1 MTGAIAT
8 LLIVM
13 DLIMFTGIAMPDM
26 TIASAAV
33 WIAIAYFVGHLLQMM
48 TNVIRDIR
56 IIPMLNWETHQKFM
70 SHETQLLDH
79 ARTIFKAEHLQIEQL
94 WNLCYM
100 FAASKDTT
108 NQVEAFSAYYNLYRG
123 WFMAF
128 FMQTAIFLFAFTLT
142 LESEGLDL
150 SFVSLAITLLLY
162 RRTKLFFQYLRDKVF
177 GIFTIATTVQPDK
190 N

>member
-1 MTGAIAT
+1 MTGAVAT

-13 DLIMFTGIAMPDM
+13 DLIMFTGVGIPEM
-26 TIASAAV
+26 TLASAAV

-56 IIPMLNWETHQKFM
+56 IIPMLNWEMHHKFM
-70 SHETQLLDH
+70 PHETQLLDQ
-79 ARTIFKAEHLQIEQL
+79 ARTMFKAEHLQIEQL

-128 FMQTAIFLFAFTLT
+128 FMQTAVFLFAFVLT
-142 LESEGLDL
+142 RETEGLVL
-150 SFVSLAITLLLY
+150 VAVSLAITLLLY

-177 GIFTIATTVQPDK
+177 GIFTITTTAQPDK